1 MRPDALSANDPAR
14 DLSRVTGEFRDAA
27 LEADLRRDQ
36 YPETLKQSRFVFALG
51 MLVSFVLAGVNV
63 LFSDQELVPL
73 ALAARSIAF
82 AASLACLIAVGSVS
96 RSLVEPL
103 LIGWQFVITLAAAT
117 LIFVQ
122 QNVVIVAVLMLPAV
136 FYLAVPTRFRL
147 AIITN
152 SLVSLV
158 MMGSY
163 IAYAGVTE
171 TTLRTGVA
179 LVVLNALL
187 AALRSRNG
195 RDLRIA
201 WATARSRAAA
211 LGELAQSRMLTERVF
226 EAVPI
231 PLVVLS
237 AVSGKIGRANK
248 AAGQFLRGSAAEL
261 VGSRAVDLYEN
272 PGEAAALLDTI
283 ACEGV
288 VRDFPTRIHAADGGL
303 RSVLVSAKVVD
314 KNAADIQIVSSIFD
328 ISERLLQEEKL
339 RKAEAEYRA
348 LFENAVVG
356 VYRTTPDGKMLRANP
371 ALVRLNGYSCEEEL
385 VASVNDI
392 ASEWYV
398 EPGRRAEWAR
408 LMCRTGRV
416 VDFVSEV
423 YRHKTRERIW
433 ISENGWTVFD
443 ENGQPAYFEGTLI
456 DITARMRSEK
466 QNAYY
471 ASHDPL
477 TDLPNRRCFMK
488 CLGQMLAAR
497 ARHGGWLAV
506 MYLDLDRFKPV
517 NDTFGH
523 AAGDLL
529 LTDVARRLKTVCRAE
544 DVVARIGGDEFAVL
558 TAGSGEP
565 DGSLLLAERILAAFA
580 EPFSLDGPRALVGV
594 SIGIAFAPHDGD
606 TADDLLRKADQ
617 ALYAAKSAGRNR
629 VRTFNPDLGR
639 HAGESSADRVA
650 G

>member
-14 DLSRVTGEFRDAA
+14 DLSRITGEFRDPA
-27 LEADLRRDQ
+27 LEAALRRDQ
-36 YPETLKQSRFVFALG
+36 YPETLKQSRFVLAMG

-63 LFSDQELVPL
+63 LLSDQQLVPL
-73 ALAARSIAF
+73 ALAARSVAF
-82 AASLACLIAVGSVS
+82 VASLAGLMLVGLVS

-103 LIGWQFVITLAAAT
+103 LIVWQLVITLVAAT
-117 LIFVQ
+117 LMFVQ
-122 QNVVIVAVLMLPAV
+122 QNVIIVVVLMLPAV
-136 FYLAVPTRFRL
+136 FFLAVPTRFRL
-147 AIITN
+147 AVITN
-152 SLVSLV
+152 SLVSLI

-163 IAYAGVTE
+163 VAYTGVTE
-171 TTLRTGVA
+171 TALRTGVA
-179 LVVLNALL
+179 LVVLNGLL

-248 AAGQFLRGSAAEL
+248 AAGQFLRGPAAEL

-272 PGEAAALLDTI
+272 PGEAAALLDAI
-283 ACEGV
+283 AREGV
-288 VRDFPTRIHAADGGL
+288 VHDFPARIHAADGGL

-339 RKAEAEYRA
+339 SKAEAEYRA

-371 ALVRLNGYSCEEEL
+371 ALVRLNGYSREEEL

-443 ENGQPAYFEGTLI
+443 EDGQPAYFEGTLI
-456 DITARMRSEK
+456 DITERMRSEK

-477 TDLPNRRCFMK
+477 TDLPNRRCFME
-488 CLGQMLAAR
+488 CLGGMLAGR
-497 ARHGGWLAV
+497 ARKGGWLAV

-529 LTDVARRLKTVCRAE
+529 LTDVARRLRSVCRAE

-558 TAGSGEP
+558 TAGPGEP
-565 DGSLLLAERILAAFA
+565 DGSLLLADRILAAFA

-639 HAGESSADRVA
+639 HAGESSADRAA